1 MSAPPRRLLPVLTGV
16 IASGLLI
23 QVAAW
28 VWIARS
34 AWGIG
39 LAALAIG
46 LAVGAVTCVGLQRML
61 AALAHSAQ
69 RVRAPIDA
77 EPAALGWEQGGE
89 GDPVLR
95 DVERLQRTLGTQLH
109 DSERLRK
116 QAEQA
121 SVYKTEFLRSV
132 RHELRTPLN
141 SILGFS
147 EVLLSDLEGPLTAG
161 QRENLSVIART
172 GQRLQDLFDEVLEL
186 SAVAAGQLELK
197 LQSVDVAALLERVG
211 ETLEEQRAGRP
222 VHIRVAAAE
231 ALAPAAADPYRMRQ
245 LLEGIAG
252 HALSVAQG
260 PLLELTASACS
271 ADRVRVCV
279 CDPARQ
285 ITSHELAE
293 LTGASPTSVRRKGLD
308 EGTRLRIAI
317 WRQLAALHGGAFSLQ
332 SDAGGTRF
340 ALDLP
345 SWNER
350 NARAGAAR

>member
-1 MSAPPRRLLPVLTGV
+1 V
-16 IASGLLI
+16 
-23 QVAAW
+23 
-28 VWIARS
+28 
-34 AWGIG
+34 
-39 LAALAIG
+39 
-46 LAVGAVTCVGLQRML
+46 
-61 AALAHSAQ
+61 
-69 RVRAPIDA
+69 D
-77 EPAALGWEQGGE
+77 
-89 GDPVLR
+89 
-95 DVERLQRTLGTQLH
+95 RLQRTLGTQLQ

-116 QAEQA
+116 QAEAA
-121 SVYKTEFLRSV
+121 SAYKTEFLRSV

-147 EVLLSDLEGPLTAG
+147 EVLLSDLEGPLTAS
-161 QRENLSVIART
+161 QRENLGVIART

-222 VHIRVAAAE
+222 VHIRVSSAD
-231 ALAPAAADPYRMRQ
+231 ALTPAAADPYRVRQ
-245 LLEGIAG
+245 LLEGIAA

-260 PLLELTASACS
+260 PLLELTASADS

-285 ITSHELAE
+285 ITSLELAE
-293 LTGASPTSVRRKGLD
+293 LTGTLPTSVRRKGLD

-317 WRQLAALHGGAFSLQ
+317 WRQLAALHGGTFSLH
-332 SDAGGTRF
+332 SDADGTRF

-345 SWNER
+345 SWNESH
-350 NARAGAAR
+350 ARAEAAR

>member
-1 MSAPPRRLLPVLTGV
+1 MSASPRRLFPALAAL
-16 IASGLLI
+16 IAIGLLI
-23 QVAAW
+23 QVVVW
-28 VWIARS
+28 VWVS
-34 AWGIG
+34 AAGWVTG
-39 LAALAIG
+39 LAALAIAAAIC
-46 LAVGAVTCVGLQRML
+46 AVAGVGLQRML
-61 AALAHSAQ
+61 ATLAHSVR
-69 RVRAPIDA
+69 RVRAPVGA
-77 EPAALGWEQGGE
+77 EPALASWPAVAQ

-95 DVERLQRTLGTQLH
+95 DVERLQQTLGTQLH

-121 SVYKTEFLRSV
+121 SAYKTEFLRSV

-197 LQSVDVAALLERVG
+197 LQSVDLAALLERVG

-222 VHIRVAAAE
+222 VHIRVATSE

-260 PLLELTASACS
+260 PLLELTASAGN
-271 ADRVRVCV
+271 ADCLRVCV
-279 CDPARQ
+279 RDPARQ
-285 ITSHELAE
+285 ITSLELAE
-293 LTGASPTSVRRKGLD
+293 LTGTLPTTVRRKGLD

-332 SDAGGTRF
+332 SDAEGTRF

-345 SWNER
+345 SWSER
-350 NARAGAAR
+350 SPRAGAVR